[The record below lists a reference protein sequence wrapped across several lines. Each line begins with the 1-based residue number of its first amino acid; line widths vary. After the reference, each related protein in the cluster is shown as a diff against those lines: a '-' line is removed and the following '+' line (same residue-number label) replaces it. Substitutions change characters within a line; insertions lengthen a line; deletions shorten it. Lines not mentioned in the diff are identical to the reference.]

1 MTTKAKWSDL
11 LSGDSSRTL
20 AAVNGLLPA
29 WVSLVIVVLI
39 GWQLAKI
46 IWSFVPGTDVG
57 TPVIVPLGQNT
68 AVAMNDSA
76 HVQSIANVHI
86 FGEADAA
93 DEPILVAAETDNL
106 PDTDLQNLTL
116 KGTYTAESADM
127 SIAIIADGNNK
138 EDIFSIGE
146 TVASGATL
154 HAVHVDRVVLN
165 ERGEL
170 TNLALPREF
179 AKTTPRTNARRTQT
193 VRTQSIQSVV
203 AKNVSRLAD
212 IIVLNERGELTN
224 LALPREFAKTTP
236 RTSARRTSTV
246 RTQSIQS
253 VVAKNVSRLADIIR
267 PTPYFQNGQQQG
279 YRVYPGR
286 DRKKFAALGLRPG
299 DLIKQID
306 GQSLTDPTQAMQ
318 IFQSLG
324 TANQVS
330 VTIERNG
337 IQQTLVLRTEQLD
350 IGQAQTE

>member
-1 MTTKAKWSDL
+1 MSR
-11 LSGDSSRTL
+11 DSNRTL

-57 TPVIVPLGQNT
+57 TPVIVPPGRSS
-68 AVAMNDSA
+68 AVSTNDTST
-76 HVQSIANVHI
+76 VRSIADVHI
-86 FGEADAA
+86 FGEADAD
-93 DEPILVAAETDNL
+93 DEQVVVVAETEDL

-116 KGTYTAESADM
+116 KGTYSAETADM
-127 SIAIIADGNNK
+127 SIAIIADGSNK
-138 EDIFSIGE
+138 EEVYSIGD
-146 TVASGATL
+146 TVASNATL
-154 HAVHVDRVVLN
+154 HAVYLDRVVLN
-165 ERGEL
+165 ESGEL

-179 AKTTPRTNARRTQT
+179 AKPTQRTSTRRTPT
-193 VRTQSIQSVV
+193 VEPTNRASIQSVV

-212 IIVLNERGELTN
+212 V
-224 LALPREFAKTTP
+224 
-236 RTSARRTSTV
+236 
-246 RTQSIQS
+246 
-253 VVAKNVSRLADIIR
+253 IR

-286 DRKKFAALGLRPG
+286 DRQKFSALGLRPG

-324 TANQVS
+324 TADQVS
-330 VTIERNG
+330 VMVERNG
-337 IQQTLVLRTEQLD
+337 TQQTLVLRTEQLD

>member
-1 MTTKAKWSDL
+1 MTTKAKWSDM
-11 LSGDSSRTL
+11 LSGDSSRTF

-138 EDIFSIGE
+138 EDIFSIGD

-179 AKTTPRTNARRTQT
+179 AKTTPRT
-193 VRTQSIQSVV
+193 
-203 AKNVSRLAD
+203 
-212 IIVLNERGELTN
+212 
-224 LALPREFAKTTP
+224 
-236 RTSARRTSTV
+236 SARRTPTV

-330 VTIERNG
+330 VTVERNG
-337 IQQTLVLRTEQLD
+337 IQQTLILRTEQLD

>member
-179 AKTTPRTNARRTQT
+179 AKTTPRT
-193 VRTQSIQSVV
+193 
-203 AKNVSRLAD
+203 
-212 IIVLNERGELTN
+212 
-224 LALPREFAKTTP
+224 
-236 RTSARRTSTV
+236 SARRTPTV

-330 VTIERNG
+330 VTVERNG
-337 IQQTLVLRTEQLD
+337 IQQTLILRTEQLD

>member
-11 LSGDSSRTL
+11 LSGDSGRTL

-138 EDIFSIGE
+138 EEIFSIGD

-179 AKTTPRTNARRTQT
+179 AKTTPRT
-193 VRTQSIQSVV
+193 
-203 AKNVSRLAD
+203 
-212 IIVLNERGELTN
+212 
-224 LALPREFAKTTP
+224 
-236 RTSARRTSTV
+236 SARRTPTV
-246 RTQSIQS
+246 RPANTQSIQS

-286 DRKKFAALGLRPG
+286 DRRKFAALGLRPG

>member
-1 MTTKAKWSDL
+1 MTTRAKWSDL

-20 AAVNGLLPA
+20 AAVNNLLPA

-57 TPVIVPLGQNT
+57 TPVIVPLGQT
-68 AVAMNDSA
+68 SAVATNDTSN
-76 HVQSIANVHI
+76 VQSIANVHI

-93 DEPILVAAETDNL
+93 DGSIAEIVEREII
-106 PDTDLQNLTL
+106 PDTELQNLTL
-116 KGTYTAESADM
+116 KGTYTAETADM

-138 EDIFSIGE
+138 EDVF
-146 TVASGATL
+146 TVGDTVVPGATL

-165 ERGEL
+165 ESGQL
-170 TNLALPREF
+170 TNLALPREY
-179 AKTTPRTNARRTQT
+179 AKAAPRTSTRRTPT
-193 VRTQSIQSVV
+193 VRPANTASIQSVV

-212 IIVLNERGELTN
+212 V
-224 LALPREFAKTTP
+224 
-236 RTSARRTSTV
+236 
-246 RTQSIQS
+246 
-253 VVAKNVSRLADIIR
+253 IR

-286 DRKKFAALGLRPG
+286 DRQKFAALGLRPG

-330 VTIERNG
+330 VTVERNG
-337 IQQTLVLRTEQLD
+337 TQQTLVLRTEQLD

>member
-1 MTTKAKWSDL
+1 MTPKAKWSDL
-11 LSGDSSRTL
+11 ISGDRSRTL

-29 WVSLVIVVLI
+29 WVSQVIVVLI

-46 IWSFVPGTDVG
+46 IWSFVPGADVG
-57 TPVIVPLGQNT
+57 TPVIVPAGQSS
-68 AVAMNDSA
+68 AVSTNDTST
-76 HVQSIANVHI
+76 VKSIADVHI
-86 FGEADAA
+86 FGEADAN
-93 DEPILVAAETDNL
+93 DEQVIVAAETDNL

-116 KGTYTAESADM
+116 KGTYTAETADM

-138 EDIFSIGE
+138 EEVFSIGD

-179 AKTTPRTNARRTQT
+179 AKPTLRTSTRRTPT
-193 VRTQSIQSVV
+193 VQPTNRVSIQSVV

-212 IIVLNERGELTN
+212 V
-224 LALPREFAKTTP
+224 
-236 RTSARRTSTV
+236 
-246 RTQSIQS
+246 
-253 VVAKNVSRLADIIR
+253 IR

-286 DRKKFAALGLRPG
+286 DRQKFAALGLRPG

-330 VTIERNG
+330 VTVERNG
-337 IQQTLVLRTEQLD
+337 TLQTLVLRTEQLD

>member
-1 MTTKAKWSDL
+1 MTTKAKWSDM
-11 LSGDSSRTL
+11 LSGDSSRTF

-138 EDIFSIGE
+138 EDIFSNGD

-179 AKTTPRTNARRTQT
+179 AKTTPRT
-193 VRTQSIQSVV
+193 
-203 AKNVSRLAD
+203 
-212 IIVLNERGELTN
+212 
-224 LALPREFAKTTP
+224 
-236 RTSARRTSTV
+236 SARRTPTV

-330 VTIERNG
+330 VTVERNG
-337 IQQTLVLRTEQLD
+337 IQQTLILRTEQLD

>member
-138 EDIFSIGE
+138 EDIFSIGD
-146 TVASGATL
+146 TVASNATL

-179 AKTTPRTNARRTQT
+179 AKTTPRT
-193 VRTQSIQSVV
+193 SV
-203 AKNVSRLAD
+203 
-212 IIVLNERGELTN
+212 
-224 LALPREFAKTTP
+224 
-236 RTSARRTSTV
+236 RRTSTV
-246 RTQSIQS
+246 RPANTQSIQS

-286 DRKKFAALGLRPG
+286 DRRKFAALGLRPG

>member
-11 LSGDSSRTL
+11 ISGDRSRTL

-46 IWSFVPGTDVG
+46 IWSFVPGADVG
-57 TPVIVPLGQNT
+57 TPVIVPPGQSS
-68 AVAMNDSA
+68 AVSTNDMST
-76 HVQSIANVHI
+76 VRSIAKVHI
-86 FGEADAA
+86 FGQTDAN
-93 DEPILVAAETDNL
+93 DDQVIAAAGTDNL

-116 KGTYTAESADM
+116 KGTYTAETADM

-138 EDIFSIGE
+138 EEVFSIGD

-170 TNLALPREF
+170 TNLVLPREF
-179 AKTTPRTNARRTQT
+179 SKSTPRTSSRRTSTAQPT
-193 VRTQSIQSVV
+193 NRTSIQSVV

-212 IIVLNERGELTN
+212 V
-224 LALPREFAKTTP
+224 
-236 RTSARRTSTV
+236 
-246 RTQSIQS
+246 
-253 VVAKNVSRLADIIR
+253 IR

-286 DRKKFAALGLRPG
+286 DRQKFAALGLRPG

-324 TANQVS
+324 NANQVS
-330 VTIERNG
+330 VTVERNG

>member
-179 AKTTPRTNARRTQT
+179 AKTTPRT
-193 VRTQSIQSVV
+193 
-203 AKNVSRLAD
+203 
-212 IIVLNERGELTN
+212 
-224 LALPREFAKTTP
+224 
-236 RTSARRTSTV
+236 SARRTSTV

-286 DRKKFAALGLRPG
+286 DRRKFAALGLRPG

-350 IGQAQTE
+350 IGKAQKE